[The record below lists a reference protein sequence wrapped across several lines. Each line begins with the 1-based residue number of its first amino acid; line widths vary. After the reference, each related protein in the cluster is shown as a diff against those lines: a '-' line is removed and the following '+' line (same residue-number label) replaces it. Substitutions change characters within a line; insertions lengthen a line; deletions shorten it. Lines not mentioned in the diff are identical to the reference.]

1 MLRHFYGTN
10 LVNALKNANSLP
22 SLLVCNQDTKDVK
35 DTILMLLSLAG
46 LLGMNSL
53 DTTSNMT
60 GIYTKAVCPNTAS
73 VNRIF

>member
-1 MLRHFYGTN
+1 MICKQVTLN
-10 LVNALKNANSLP
+10 
-22 SLLVCNQDTKDVK
+22 VK
-35 DTILMLLSLAG
+35 DNILMLLTLAG

-60 GIYTKAVCPNTAS
+60 GIYTKTVCPNTAS